1 MNEEK
6 LKEAFSKIKEEMLQ
20 LSEEISE
27 LQSRKPQKVIETK
40 VIEKEVSKDKGL
52 GSEVIEKL
60 QNNVAILEHSLNSL
74 EQSTVETMQRLRD
87 EFNTKLEE
95 EISSIRLELMDVIMR
110 KEQSPLEQTNSYN
123 F

>member
-20 LSEEISE
+20 LSEDISE
-27 LQSRKPQKVIETK
+27 LQSRKPQKVIETR

-52 GSEVIEKL
+52 ESEVIEKL

-74 EQSTVETMQRLRD
+74 EQSTVETLQRLRD

-110 KEQSPLEQTNSYN
+110 KEQSPLEQTNPYN

>member
-6 LKEAFSKIKEEMLQ
+6 LKEAFSKIKEEMSQ
-20 LSEEISE
+20 LSLSISR
-27 LQSRKPQKVIETK
+27 LQTREPKQIIETK
-40 VIEKEVSKDKGL
+40 IVEKELDQKQTKESQVIES
-52 GSEVIEKL
+52 L
-60 QNNVAILEHSLNSL
+60 QQKVGVLELSLNSL
-74 EQSTVETMQRLRD
+74 EQSTVETLQRIRE

-110 KEQSPLEQTNSYN
+110 KENNSFEQPNQYN

>member
-20 LSEEISE
+20 LSEEVSK
-27 LQSRKPQKVIETK
+27 LQSRKPQKVIETR

-52 GSEVIEKL
+52 ESEVIEKL

-74 EQSTVETMQRLRD
+74 EQSTVDTLQRLRD

-110 KEQSPLEQTNSYN
+110 KEQSPLRQTNQYN

>member
-52 GSEVIEKL
+52 ESEVIEKL

-74 EQSTVETMQRLRD
+74 EQSTVETLQRLRD

>member
-74 EQSTVETMQRLRD
+74 EQSTVETLQRLRD

>member
-6 LKEAFSKIKEEMLQ
+6 LKEAFSKIKEEMSQ
-20 LSEEISE
+20 LSEDISE

-40 VIEKEVSKDKGL
+40 VVEKEIVQNEAAS
-52 GSEVIEKL
+52 SEVVESL
-60 QNNVAILEHSLNSL
+60 QQKIAILEHSLNSL
-74 EQSTVETMQRLRD
+74 EQSTVETLQRLRD

-110 KEQSPLEQTNSYN
+110 KEQSPLEQTNQYN

>member
-6 LKEAFSKIKEEMLQ
+6 LKEAFSKIKEEMSQ
-20 LSEEISE
+20 LSEEVSK
-27 LQSRKPQKVIETK
+27 LQSRKPQKIIETK
-40 VIEKEVSKDKGL
+40 VVEKEIVQNEAAS
-52 GSEVIEKL
+52 SEVIEKL

-74 EQSTVETMQRLRD
+74 EQSTVDTLQRLRD

-110 KEQSPLEQTNSYN
+110 KEQSPLRQTNQYN